1 GSDRGSVLVAAPLY
15 HVAGLTAVLAA
26 SFAGR
31 RIVLMRQFD
40 AEEWLRLVEQERIT
54 HAFLVPTMMK
64 RALDHPGFATAD
76 LSSLQV
82 LSYGAAPMPLSL
94 IRRAVA
100 AFPPAVQF
108 INAFGQTETT
118 STVTMLGPEDHR
130 LEGSPYEAE

>member
-1 GSDRGSVLVAAPLY
+1 
-15 HVAGLTAVLAA
+15 

-31 RIVLMRQFD
+31 RIVLMRQFE
-40 AEEWLRLVEQERIT
+40 AEEWLRLVEQEQIT

-64 RALDHPGFATAD
+64 RALDLPAFATAD

-100 AFPPAVQF
+100 TFPPTVHS

-130 LEGSPYEAE
+130 LEGSPDEVEKKLRRLASIGRPLPDVELRIVD